1 VVACARNDDCCSP
14 HPKRRGT
21 KITFDRAVLQPNKT
35 STLTAFFQGVDVAI
49 EEKIDDVL
57 DIKALTNDQNG
68 DDIIITLVAKDEGE
82 CASTPARTAFGW
94 CGGQSSR
101 AWSECGSH

>member
-1 VVACARNDDCCSP
+1 
-14 HPKRRGT
+14 
-21 KITFDRAVLQPNKT
+21 
-35 STLTAFFQGVDVAI
+35 VAI

-94 CGGQSSR
+94 CGDQSSR